1 MARNGHCTTL
11 AHGTDLPA
19 QVGYRLAGID
29 PGRSLSRQAQEA
41 QIDYR
46 LGTGSVDSRQ
56 VWFLGSGATA
66 ERMAYRPGELVTSS
80 DGVIVREAMFGI
92 DCATGE
98 RIRITRER
106 NRYAR
111 IAAAPLFTVIA
122 EACEEAGVTPESLW
136 SGRNL
141 AAQLR
146 AVSTAAKRP
155 NGTVTFRSV
164 EALLRS
170 NEHAWASYERALE
183 TGRATQA
190 PAVRIDRDE
199 VLRRLGTHHQALHES
214 GAPQTRSGEDLA
226 VGTDDNALGADIWER
241 TRADAA
247 TMIVTGNAGYELTA
261 TCPKSFSVAALLDD
275 LTRREHWLS
284 AVHDAVEGATDQ
296 LMRRVGHGRTGH
308 EGDGQQATAIRG
320 DGYAATMSIES
331 YSRELDPHL
340 HAHLMIPNR
349 LVCVDGIERTM
360 ATGGSD
366 LINHSWWFQAE
377 FERRLRAIA
386 VDRGLV
392 PGWEFHVGTCQWEVA
407 GADPEVMAF
416 FSQAQALV
424 RAEILDDLDGDG
436 LAVSHN
442 RLRLLD
448 SRAKRRVTRAKADET
463 LTWEQ
468 IQSRMRKR
476 AFAFGVDLDD
486 AFRHPSLQDDW
497 ARPETWSEDIWAWTV
512 DEIVCENKGAEI
524 TARIEAAV
532 RAFAP
537 HDWDE
542 DRITATVRTVIERA
556 FTTGRVRARGRVGT
570 LTHASNRVLL
580 AERRAADAF
589 TAGFDSN
596 PHRLTLKH
604 AEQALARW
612 RQESGW
618 AAAGRD
624 FTPGQRALFEQMTC
638 GNDRVSVV
646 VGAAGSG
653 KTTAIDAARHALGL
667 HGQRVYGVTVA
678 AIAAQALRDTA
689 KVQAGTVSWLVA
701 RIKVEHNPDH
711 PVRQEVARLERSPRR
726 ANRERAEVIRRRFSI
741 PPMDHLVIDEAS
753 MIPATDLADVLDW
766 AAKRDVTVTLIGDH
780 KQLQPVGPSG
790 MFANFHAARPGAELT
805 ENLRQRTD
813 TGRECAAFLRDGDAE
828 AALTRLARHRAV
840 ARREQPNRGRARPR
854 RCLGRA
860 RRRAPSTPA
869 ERIGT
874 VALES
879 DRNEQVDILNHHA
892 TPEAEARRR
901 GWVTGPDE
909 SCSHRGRTVTYAVGD
924 QILITKNINRRNA
937 PTLANGTRGVVTAV
951 HHDRVEL
958 TYWTTGE
965 PVYETL
971 TARQAVTNAR
981 HGYAMTTHKL
991 QGQTLDSLVIDVGPD
1006 RDLASAYVALTR
1018 HRRRC
1023 RSRGEHRRHRRRTL
1037 VEQLMRATP
1046 EARRD
1051 AVVAMVAERIER
1063 RGLRTQPTAHHV
1075 AGVRLRT
1082 EAPATGLSMTM

>member
-1 MARNGHCTTL
+1 MARSGHCTTL

-66 ERMAYRPGELVTSS
+66 ERMAYRPGELLTSS
-80 DGVIVREAMFGI
+80 DGVIVRDAMFGI
-92 DCATGE
+92 DRATGE
-98 RIRITRER
+98 RTRLTRER
-106 NRYAR
+106 NRFAR
-111 IAAAPLFTVIA
+111 IAAAPLFTVIV
-122 EACEEAGVTPESLW
+122 EVCQEAGVTPESLW

-146 AVSTAAKRP
+146 AVTKAAKRP
-155 NGTVTFRSV
+155 NGTVTFRSI

-170 NEHAWASYERALE
+170 NEHAWDSYERALAA
-183 TGRATQA
+183 GRAMEA

-199 VLRRLGTHHQALHES
+199 VHRRLGAHHQALHES
-214 GAPQTRSGEDLA
+214 GAPQTRNGEDLA
-226 VGTDDNALGADIWER
+226 VGMDDHALGADIWER

-275 LTRREHWLS
+275 PARREQWLA

-340 HAHLMIPNR
+340 HAHVMIPNR
-349 LVCVDGIERTM
+349 LVCVDGVERTM

-366 LINHSWWFQAE
+366 LINHTWWFQAE
-377 FERRLRAIA
+377 FERRLRSIA
-386 VDRGLV
+386 VERGLV
-392 PGWEFHVGTCQWEVA
+392 PSWQFDVGTCQWEVF
-407 GADPEVMAF
+407 GANPETMAL

-424 RAEILDDLDGDG
+424 QAEILDDLDADG
-436 LAVSHN
+436 LAVSHD

-448 SRAKRRVTRAKADET
+448 SRAKRRVTRSKAEET

-476 AFAFGVDLDD
+476 AFAFGIDLNG
-486 AFRHPSLQDDW
+486 AFGEASDQEDS
-497 ARPETWSEDIWAWTV
+497 ARPETWSDDIWAWTV
-512 DEIVCENKGAEI
+512 DEIVCQNKGSEI

-542 DRITATVRTVIERA
+542 DHIAATVRTVIERA
-556 FTTGRVRARGRVGT
+556 FTTGDVRARGRVGT

-580 AERRAADAF
+580 AEHRASEAF
-589 TAGFDSN
+589 TAGFDRN
-596 PHRLTLKH
+596 PHRLTPTQAGH
-604 AEQALARW
+604 ALTRW

-618 AAAGRD
+618 AAAGQD
-624 FTPGQRALFEQMTC
+624 FTPGQRALFDQMTC

-653 KTTAIDAARHALGL
+653 KTTAVDAARHALAL

-701 RIKVEHNPDH
+701 RIKVEHNPDD
-711 PVRQEVARLERSPRR
+711 PVRQEVARLERSSRR
-726 ANRERAEVIRRRFSI
+726 ANRERAQAIRRRFSI

-753 MIPATDLADVLDW
+753 MIPATDLADVLGW
-766 AAKRDVTVTLIGDH
+766 AARRDVTVTLIGDH

-790 MFANFHAARPGAELT
+790 MFAHFHEARRGAELT

-813 TGRECAAFLRDGDAE
+813 AGRECAAFMRDGDAE
-828 AALTRLARHRAV
+828 AAFARLANTGQLVVVNSQTEAERVLVDAWAERA
-840 ARREQPNRGRARPR
+840 GRAR
-854 RCLGRA
+854 
-860 RRRAPSTPA
+860 TPA
-869 ERIGT
+869 ERVGT

-879 DRNEQVDILNHHA
+879 DRNDQVDILNHHA
-892 TPEAEARRR
+892 RAEARRR
-901 GWVTGPDE
+901 GWVSGPDK
-909 SCSHRGRTVTYAVGD
+909 SYTHHGRTTSYAVGD
-924 QILITKNINRRNA
+924 QILITKNINRGNA
-937 PTLANGTRGVVTAV
+937 PSLANGTRGIVTAV
-951 HHDRVEL
+951 HPDRVEL
-958 TYWTTGE
+958 THWTSGM
-965 PVYETL
+965 PVHEAL
-971 TARQAVTNAR
+971 TARQAVANAR

-1018 HRRRC
+1018 HRDDVVAVVNIADIAE
-1023 RSRGEHRRHRRRTL
+1023 GPW

-1063 RGLRTQPTAHHV
+1063 RGLSTQPTAHHV
-1075 AGVRLRT
+1075 AGVHLRT
-1082 EAPATGLSMTM
+1082 AARAVGPSMTT